1 MPYAKFYAASG
12 ARLLPL
18 TGGPATIPPTPG
30 GGGDIPPPDDG
41 GGTIP
46 PPAGNR
52 NGMLVGAATQNLS
65 GSDFP
70 ALDASSGPFTVR
82 RSYDSA
88 LPASFAASVAGIDV
102 GVRASVWSCKPDL
115 AQLAA
120 GTLDSAITRF
130 VTSIPDSHVAF
141 LTCWHEPDGKIRKN
155 EITLG
160 QYLPAFRRFCQVVKA
175 VNKPHVY
182 TTQIL
187 EAWSGQT
194 PKAGSTYADLWPG
207 AGYVDC
213 YGVDGYSN
221 TGSGSSLWGPALSF
235 ATSKGIPWGI
245 AELGCGTTMSTSW
258 MQDQADYAATHAAG
272 GQHTRAAYF
281 CWFSNTVGGMVPTPG
296 SDTAAQAK
304 AKAISQAY
312 YAAPSTF
319 AL

>member
-1 MPYAKFYAASG
+1 MARAKLYLASG

-18 TGGPATIPPTPG
+18 TGGPATIPPAPGG
-30 GGGDIPPPDDG
+30 GGGDIPPPDEGG
-41 GGTIP
+41 GGTTP
-46 PPAGNR
+46 PGDR
-52 NGMLVGAATQNLS
+52 NAMLVGAASQNLD
-65 GSDFP
+65 GSDFA
-70 ALDASSGPFTVR
+70 ALNSSSGPWTVR
-82 RSYDSA
+82 RSYDTT
-88 LPASFAASVAGIDV
+88 LPASWAASRAGIDV

-120 GTLDSAITRF
+120 GTLDAAIIQF
-130 VTSIPDSHVAF
+130 VSSIPDTHVAF

-155 EITLG
+155 EITLA
-160 QYLPAFRRFCQVVKA
+160 QYLPAFRRFCQVAKSVG
-175 VNKPHVY
+175 KPRVY
-182 TTQIL
+182 TAQII

-221 TGSGSSLWGPALSF
+221 TGTTAGLWGPAVSF
-235 ATSKGIPWGI
+235 ATSKNIPWGI

-272 GQHTRAAYF
+272 GEHTRAAYL
-281 CWFSNTVGGMVPTPG
+281 CWFSNSVGGMVPTPG

-312 YAAPSTF
+312 YAAPSTYV
-319 AL
+319 L